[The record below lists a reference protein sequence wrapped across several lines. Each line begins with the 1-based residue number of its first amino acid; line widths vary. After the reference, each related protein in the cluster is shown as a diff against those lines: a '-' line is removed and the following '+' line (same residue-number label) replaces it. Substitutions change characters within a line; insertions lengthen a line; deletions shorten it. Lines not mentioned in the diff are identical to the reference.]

1 MKKFLILLLSILL
14 ATSLM
19 AQEETLVGEEFHSGG
34 YGGPVYKVG
43 MINGKTGMF
52 TGGRGGWII
61 NHKFVIGGGGYGL
74 VSDIETDMVSENGE
88 KLYLDLDFGGLEL
101 EYIHNSDKIVH
112 WTIHTMLGRGKATLL
127 EHDPKSAEES
137 DHFYMVIPSFDVDFN
152 INSWFRIGVGASYR
166 LALDL
171 DLDQLSNSD
180 VSGLS
185 ALIILKFGSF

>member
-1 MKKFLILLLSILL
+1 MKKCFILLFSILCT
-14 ATSLM
+14 TSLM
-19 AQEETLVGEEFHSGG
+19 AQEETLIGEVFHSGG
-34 YGGPVYKVG
+34 YGGPVWKVG

-61 NHKFVIGGGGYGL
+61 NHKFVFGGGGYSL
-74 VSDIETDMVSENGE
+74 VSDIETDMLSENGNN
-88 KLYLDLDFGGLEL
+88 LFLDLEFGGLEL
-101 EYIHNSDKIVH
+101 EYIHNSDKLVH

-127 EHDPKSAEES
+127 EHDPKSVETKDS
-137 DHFYMVIPSFDVDFN
+137 FYMVIPSFDVDFN
-152 INSWFRIGVGASYR
+152 INSWFRFGVGASYH

-171 DLDQLSNSD
+171 ELDQLSNSD